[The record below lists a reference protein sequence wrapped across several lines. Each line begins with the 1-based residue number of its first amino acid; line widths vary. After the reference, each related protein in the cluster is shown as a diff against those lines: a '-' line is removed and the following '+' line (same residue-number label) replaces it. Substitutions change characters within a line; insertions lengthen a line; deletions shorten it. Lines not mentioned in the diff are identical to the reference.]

1 MSQLTPLV
9 DDMRLRSYQDLV
21 DWQKS
26 MALVS
31 EVCRRTKDFPPNEIY
46 GLTSQ
51 LRRAA
56 VSIPSNI
63 AEGQGRLSPGEFK
76 QFLGHAKGS
85 VFEVETQLLIA
96 RDLGYL
102 SDQATQGLLDRVQEV
117 GRILSGLLN
126 SMGHSRTSH

>member
-1 MSQLTPLV
+1 
-9 DDMRLRSYQDLV
+9 
-21 DWQKS
+21 

-31 EVCRRTKDFPPNEIY
+31 EVYRHTKDFPPNEIY

-102 SDQATQGLLDRVQEV
+102 NDQAAQGLLDRVQEV

-126 SMGHSRTSH
+126 SLGYSRTSH